1 MNQRSAYSAAGIAL
15 TLIAATIACGDEATS
30 AIEEADSLAVVL
42 DRTVIILCPGDL
54 ATLDAVVSGDPTQTQ
69 RAVHFTTRDSGVVS
83 VREQYGL
90 QALLEGRGFGTTAVY
105 ASAVAEPGVVDSAS
119 VTVTGCTT
127 PTPVVSILGM
137 TVSGTGTP
145 IDTSDVSG
153 AVDVRLSV
161 SDVTVPAIAQLRIGT
176 DALIDCGAVESNP
189 DEITCL
195 FDTDARDAGG
205 NALFPDGAYR
215 ISARIIR
222 PDGII
227 IAETQRTLVLANG

>member
-42 DRTVIILCPGDL
+42 DRTVTILCPGDL

-176 DALIDCGAVESNP
+176 DSLIDCGAVE
-189 DEITCL
+189 
-195 FDTDARDAGG
+195 
-205 NALFPDGAYR
+205 
-215 ISARIIR
+215 
-222 PDGII
+222 
-227 IAETQRTLVLANG
+227 